1 MLDDG
6 PRNLRRR
13 EFANRAISVNPRDL
27 STSLASLKGTPM
39 TLGSVTIFGAIGVSE
54 TVDVALGGDEGP

>member
-1 MLDDG
+1 MTVPG
-6 PRNLRRR
+6 IFAAENLRTAR
-13 EFANRAISVNPRDL
+13 ISVNPRDL